1 MSQCAGIKADGGRC
15 RGTAIDDS
23 GYCYAHHPDMADQR
37 KIAAHKGGK
46 SGGRGR
52 KKVDLSSIKSQL
64 QDLIDGVLD
73 GSIARADAAVVTQT
87 LNVLLRATT
96 DEWGIRD
103 KTEWE
108 ERLKTQERLKE
119 QEIRRRRGATR

>member
-1 MSQCAGIKADGGRC
+1 
-15 RGTAIDDS
+15 
-23 GYCYAHHPDMADQR
+23 MADQR